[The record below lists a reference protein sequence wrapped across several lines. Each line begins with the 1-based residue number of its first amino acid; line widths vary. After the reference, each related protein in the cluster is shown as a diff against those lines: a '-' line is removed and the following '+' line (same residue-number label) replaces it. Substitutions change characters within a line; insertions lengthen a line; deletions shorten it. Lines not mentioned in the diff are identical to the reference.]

1 MSWLKTILFMSLE
14 MKDKLGTG
22 RKLLSVLKSSEV
34 FFRRGLTKA
43 ALKESGTVPDR
54 RVVDDFK
61 DRRKKFR

>member
-1 MSWLKTILFMSLE
+1 